1 MKRVI
6 TIKTNRSYYD
16 IEDATNEAI
25 TIGELIDILKHYD
38 EDDKVIFSNDNGYT
52 YGYIDDDVVDEV
64 TFETHEEEEL
74 RENMDELDGE
84 LTDLEARYE
93 NPLEDEEMT
102 EEEYRAERQQLFA
115 DYGITEEEYKKY
127 FKIA

>member
-52 YGYIDDDVVDEV
+52 YGYINDDAVREV
-64 TFETHEEEEL
+64 EFETHEEEEL

-102 EEEYRAERQQLFA
+102 DEEYRAERQQLFA

>member
-38 EDDKVIFSNDNGYT
+38 EDDKVIFSDA
-52 YGYIDDDVVDEV
+52 VREV
-64 TFETHEEEEL
+64 EFETHEEEEL
-74 RENMDELDGE
+74 RENMEELDGE

-93 NPLEDEEMT
+93 NPLEDEAMT
-102 EEEYRAERQQLFA
+102 DEEYRAERQQLFA

>member
-25 TIGELIDILKHYD
+25 TIGELIDILKYYD
-38 EDDKVIFSNDNGYT
+38 EDDKVILSNDNGYT
-52 YGYIDDDVVDEV
+52 YGYINDDAVREV
-64 TFETHEEEEL
+64 EFETHEEEEL
-74 RENMDELDGE
+74 RENMEELDGE

-102 EEEYRAERQQLFA
+102 DEEYRAERQQLFA